1 MAAKGGER
9 RMVFDIRGRRK
20 HVVKVVY
27 AILAL
32 LMGASLFFVVGPVNI
47 GNLLGNAGT
56 SNSSGQF
63 LDEAERI
70 EAKLKKQPEDPNLLV
85 GLMRARISA
94 GNSLAEANPET
105 GEPIQTVESHLQLE
119 EASEAWEKYLKATD
133 EPNAGL
139 AVQMA
144 SIFFILA
151 QTSRTADE
159 FESNIHGASQAQQ
172 ISADKRPSKG
182 SLSTLAIYH
191 YFGTDFKAAEAA
203 RKQAATYAKTRI
215 EKETLKTELD
225 PYKKR
230 GHEIQKQLAEIQQ
243 AEKKAR
249 AKGESAVANPL
260 AESNPLGGATLA
272 PQP

>member
-9 RMVFDIRGRRK
+9 RMVFDIRGRRR

-47 GNLLGNAGT
+47 GSLLGGAESTN
-56 SNSSGQF
+56 NSGQF
-63 LDEAERI
+63 LDEAERF
-70 EAKLKKQPEDPNLLV
+70 EAKLKKQPEDENLLV

-94 GNSLAEANPET
+94 SNSLAEANPQT
-105 GEPIQTVESHLQLE
+105 GEPIQTAESHLQLE

-144 SIFFILA
+144 NIFYILS

-159 FESNIHGASQAQQ
+159 FISNIHGAARAQQ
-172 ISADKRPSKG
+172 IAADKRPSKG

-191 YFGTDFKAAEAA
+191 YFGTDFEAAEAA
-203 RKQAATYAKTRI
+203 RKQAATFANTKI

-230 GHEIQKQLAEIQQ
+230 GREIKKQLTEIQQ
-243 AEKKAR
+243 AEKKAQ
-249 AKGESAVANPL
+249 AEGKPGVANPL
-260 AESNPLGGATLA
+260 SESNPLGGSTLA